1 MLVLAIAGALW
12 SAVPAL
18 APAVPAWVA
27 LALLWRGIERRQ
39 RMQALVFMAAG
50 LAALVWGASRGAA
63 PRIDSV
69 LGQNQ
74 PILSMLAAI
83 TLLRLLK
90 PALFTKVQIR
100 PPKGVI
106 GAGMGLG
113 HRRLQAEPGLSSR
126 PGGA

>member
-1 MLVLAIAGALW
+1 MDPLFELACHEGNYALTDVLARWFRRAVRTRYGPGQLNPPSSGA
-12 SAVPAL
+12 VRET
-18 APAVPAWVA
+18 APAVGQPVFA
-27 LALLWRGIERRQ
+27 ERRMGHHYRDGK
-39 RMQALVFMAAG
+39 RMALCGRMAY
-50 LAALVWGASRGAA
+50 
-63 PRIDSV
+63 
-69 LGQNQ
+69 
-74 PILSMLAAI
+74 
-83 TLLRLLK
+83 